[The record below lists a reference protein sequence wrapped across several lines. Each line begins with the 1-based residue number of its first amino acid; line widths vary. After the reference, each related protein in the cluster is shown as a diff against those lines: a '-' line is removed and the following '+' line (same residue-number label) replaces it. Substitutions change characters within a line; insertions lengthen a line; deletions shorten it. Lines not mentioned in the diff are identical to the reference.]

1 MGSSYDTEQV
11 HGTGFIINA
20 TCNLFK
26 IVYIKDGCLRGPF
39 Y

>member
-20 TCNLFK
+20 TCNL
-26 IVYIKDGCLRGPF
+26 V
-39 Y
+39 